1 MATVYSLI
9 CWGGRTG
16 RTATISIASPAV
28 VTMASH
34 GGRNGM
40 AVVFSTTGV
49 LPTGVV
55 AGTTYYLGNVT
66 QNTANLYTDVGLTN
80 IINTS
85 GSQSGTH
92 TAKSATMIGLFA
104 EYSGR
109 WGASGGE
116 RCYDGISS
124 MLAARNG
131 AASRV
136 DPEVIEF
143 GEAFTEYATSG
154 KTLRVGSC
162 PYTLYTSTIDGF
174 RTPAFHGGNIGQG
187 YINLITNYGHTTGA
201 LTDIDGI
208 TFEHLSSAAAGT
220 LLGLYGTPKCSILNS
235 IFIGKS
241 TSSGSAGIV
250 VNGGLANIQRNLI
263 IGFTDGLINYDSA
276 GSGVIAFNTV
286 SKCTNGIRSFG
297 DSLTYRL
304 SSWANNISVGN
315 ATNWRVQPT
324 TLEYASGNIGESGN
338 SPWATAGGTSFTMA
352 TSDFADFANNN
363 FRPASGT
370 SPQVDSAISLY
381 GETTTDIADAEAP
394 NYNNG
399 GAEAFDIG
407 AYEYDH
413 GYGPRPASYDLTIT
427 GLKAGVEVRCY
438 IGARDG
444 TATEV
449 AGVENLSGTSF
460 SFSHNVGGQSG
471 FILVVSTGY
480 KIIDLD
486 YTYESSDA
494 TLPLQLVADQWYS
507 NPA

>member
-28 VTMASH
+28 VTMTSH

-40 AVVFSTTGV
+40 AVVFSTTGA
-49 LPTGVV
+49 LPTGIV

-66 QNTANLYTDVGLTN
+66 QNTANLYTDVGLTS
-80 IINTS
+80 IVNTS

-124 MLAARNG
+124 MLAVRNG
-131 AASRV
+131 AASKT
-136 DPEVIEF
+136 DPEIIEF

-154 KTLRVGSC
+154 KTLRVGAC
-162 PYTLYTSTIDGF
+162 PYTSYTSSINGV
-174 RTPAFHGGNIGQG
+174 RTPAFHQGIIGQG
-187 YINLITNYGHTTGA
+187 YINLITNYGHTAGS

-208 TFEHLSSAAAGT
+208 TFEHLNSAAAGT
-220 LLGLYGTPKCSILNS
+220 LLSLSGATKCSILNS

-241 TSSGSAGIV
+241 TSSGSVGIV
-250 VNGGLANIQRNLI
+250 VQGGLANIQRNLI
-263 IGFTDGLINYDSA
+263 IGFTDGLINYDSV

-286 SKCTNGIRSFG
+286 SKCTNGIRSSG

-304 SSWANNISVGN
+304 SSWVNNISVGN
-315 ATNWRVQPT
+315 ATNWRVKPT
-324 TLEYASGNIGESGN
+324 SLEYASGNAGESGD
-338 SPWATAGGTSFTMA
+338 PIWTTAGGSSVVMSE
-352 TSDFADFANNN
+352 SDFADYANNN
-363 FRPASGT
+363 FRPALAS
-370 SPQVDSAISLY
+370 SPQVDSAISVY
-381 GETTTDIADAEAP
+381 GESVTDIADAEVP

-399 GAEAFDIG
+399 GLEGADIG
-407 AYEYDH
+407 AFEYDH
-413 GYGPRPASYDLTIT
+413 GYGPHPASTSVTFDGVAAGSEIRVYDSALNELAGTESCSANQALTWAVPSPATVQI
-427 GLKAGVEVRCY
+427 KIVN
-438 IGARDG
+438 
-444 TATEV
+444 TAYKIKDFSYVSV
-449 AGVENLSGTSF
+449 AGN
-460 SFSHNVGGQSG
+460 QS
-471 FILVVSTGY
+471 IPVQME
-480 KIIDLD
+480 LD
-486 YTYESSDA
+486 N
-494 TLPLQLVADQWYS
+494 WYS

>member
-9 CWGGRTG
+9 CWGGRAG

-28 VTMASH
+28 VTMTSH

-55 AGTTYYLGNVT
+55 AGATYYLGNVT
-66 QNTANLYTDVGLTN
+66 QNTANLYTDVGLTS
-80 IINTS
+80 IVNTS

-92 TAKSATMIGLFA
+92 TAKSATMLSLFSSYA
-104 EYSGR
+104 GR
-109 WGASGGE
+109 WGAAGSE

-124 MLAARNG
+124 MLAVRNG

-154 KTLRVGSC
+154 KTLRVGGC

-174 RTPAFHGGNIGQG
+174 RTPAFHGGNIRQG
-187 YINLITNYGHTTGA
+187 YINLITNYGHTIGR

-208 TFEHLSSAAAGT
+208 TFEHLNSAAVGT
-220 LLGLYGTPKCSILNS
+220 LLGLSDSPKCSILNS

-250 VNGGLANIQRNLI
+250 VQSGLANIQRNLI
-263 IGFTDGLINYDSA
+263 VGFTDGLINYDSV

-304 SSWANNISVGN
+304 SSWVNNISVGN
-315 ATNWRVQPT
+315 ATNWRVRPT
-324 TLEYASGNIGESGN
+324 SLEYASGNAGKSGDTI
-338 SPWATAGGTSFTMA
+338 WATTGGSSILMTE
-352 TSDFADFANNN
+352 SDFADYANNN
-363 FRPASGT
+363 FRPALAS
-370 SPQVDSAISLY
+370 SPQVDSAIPVY
-381 GETTTDIADAEAP
+381 GESVTDIADAEVP

-399 GAEAFDIG
+399 GSEGADIG
-407 AYEYDH
+407 AFEFDH
-413 GYGPRPASYDLTIT
+413 GYGPHPASATISLTNIVSGSRALIT
-427 GLKAGVEVRCY
+427 KAS
-438 IGARDG
+438 DG
-444 TATEV
+444 TVLYNDVPGTSLSFSTTHIGDFNVVVRKATSSPFYREFN
-449 AGVENLSGTSF
+449 ASGT
-460 SFSHNVGGQSG
+460 
-471 FILVVSTGY
+471 T
-480 KIIDLD
+480 
-486 YTYESSDA
+486 
-494 TLPLQLVADQWYS
+494 VADQTT
-507 NPA
+507 AIKCLQQLDE

>member
-40 AVVFSTTGV
+40 AVVFSTTGS
-49 LPTGVV
+49 LPTGIV
-55 AGTTYYLGNVT
+55 AGTTYYLGNVA
-66 QNTANLYTDVGLTN
+66 QNTANLYTDVGLTS
-80 IINTS
+80 IVNTS

-109 WGASGGE
+109 WGAPGSE

-124 MLAARNG
+124 MLAVRNG
-131 AASRV
+131 AASLV

-143 GEAFTEYATSG
+143 GEAFTEYATIG
-154 KTLRVGSC
+154 KTLRVGGC

-187 YINLITNYGHTTGA
+187 YINLISNYGHTTGR
-201 LTDIDGI
+201 LVDIDGI
-208 TFEHLSSAAAGT
+208 TFEHLNSSGVGP
-220 LLGLYGTPKCSILNS
+220 LLSLSGSPKCSILNS

-241 TSSGSAGIV
+241 TSSGSVGIIV
-250 VNGGLANIQRNLI
+250 QNGLSNIQRNLI
-263 IGFTDGLINYDSA
+263 IGFTDGLVNYDSI

-286 SKCTNGIRSFG
+286 SKCANGIRSNG

-304 SSWANNISVGN
+304 SSWVNNISVGN

-324 TLEYASGNIGESGN
+324 TLEYASGNAGESGD
-338 SPWATAGGTSFTMA
+338 PIWTTTGGSSVVMSE
-352 TSDFADFANNN
+352 SDFADYANNN
-363 FRPASGT
+363 FRPALAS
-370 SPQVDSAISLY
+370 SPQVDSAIPVY
-381 GETTTDIADAEAP
+381 GESVTDIADAEVP

-399 GAEAFDIG
+399 GSEGADIG
-407 AYEYDH
+407 AFEYDH
-413 GYGPRPASYDLTIT
+413 GYGPHPASATISLTSIVSGSRVLIT
-427 GLKAGVEVRCY
+427 KAS
-438 IGARDG
+438 DG
-444 TATEV
+444 TVLYNDVPGTSLSFSTTHIGDFNVVVRKATASPFYREFN
-449 AGVENLSGTSF
+449 ASGT
-460 SFSHNVGGQSG
+460 
-471 FILVVSTGY
+471 T
-480 KIIDLD
+480 
-486 YTYESSDA
+486 
-494 TLPLQLVADQWYS
+494 VADQTTS
-507 NPA
+507 IKCLQQLDE